1 MPENPALDSPSP
13 SSRLLV
19 WWANH
24 SHRYVVPIVG
34 AVSVS
39 LGVSLAIDS
48 SIPWRTY
55 TPPLLVL
62 VGAGTLASGLAALAI
77 RRSHAA
83 RAAAAAVAAVSAPMG
98 SLTTCSDYLPEPFA
112 PGAGA
117 RVPMPALVR
126 GAASPDST
134 ITIPSDPGEYLWRSW
149 STPSTHLLVDLVGPV
164 PETAYRSWGNDE
176 PVLYEEGEP
185 IFVGAP
191 SGLTPSGG
199 NGPLPLREGASISSE
214 YMSTTRLLGT
224 DPDGAVQFPGWTDTV
239 SSGGPPS
246 YSASRIANPV
256 HHEALNPTPP
266 HLRPRPSPAR
276 NTLPGHH
283 PHPASIQRG
292 VRCATCHTS
301 VTDPPKWRR
310 CLDCQRHLCADCVV
324 SALLT
329 YQRGWCAT
337 CAAARNPELAS
348 DRPSRHPSSDAQD
361 VYAPMPGESD
371 LPATGLAS

>member
-112 PGAGA
+112 PGQGPESRCPRSSAGPHPRTRRSRSPRTPASTSGAPGRLRA
-117 RVPMPALVR
+117 R
-126 GAASPDST
+126 
-134 ITIPSDPGEYLWRSW
+134 ISW
-149 STPSTHLLVDLVGPV
+149 STWSDRCRRPPTARGGMTNRFSTRRGSL
-164 PETAYRSWGNDE
+164 
-176 PVLYEEGEP
+176 
-185 IFVGAP
+185 
-191 SGLTPSGG
+191 
-199 NGPLPLREGASISSE
+199 SS
-214 YMSTTRLLGT
+214 S
-224 DPDGAVQFPGWTDTV
+224 V
-239 SSGGPPS
+239 
-246 YSASRIANPV
+246 
-256 HHEALNPTPP
+256 
-266 HLRPRPSPAR
+266 LRPA
-276 NTLPGHH
+276 
-283 PHPASIQRG
+283 
-292 VRCATCHTS
+292 
-301 VTDPPKWRR
+301 
-310 CLDCQRHLCADCVV
+310 
-324 SALLT
+324 
-329 YQRGWCAT
+329 
-337 CAAARNPELAS
+337 
-348 DRPSRHPSSDAQD
+348 
-361 VYAPMPGESD
+361 
-371 LPATGLAS
+371 